1 MKRFG
6 RNLSKEETD
15 FLTENGVNILDL
27 IHPLTNMEVIRLA
40 FNAGVKAGERNCKK
54 NIRSFLEIKD

>member
-40 FNAGVKAGERNCKK
+40 YNAGVQSGRWQCKK
-54 NIRSFLEIKD
+54 EIRTFLGMDS